1 MSLPANSLSHK
12 TIVVTLDVTAI
23 ADDGGLVS
31 AVLRPIE
38 GSEQVARLCVD
49 VASWAPN
56 LTLLEHTVNG
66 QPGLVA
72 QQNGVTVTVLAFDIA
87 GDRIKHI
94 WAVRNL
100 EKLRPWTTG

>member
-38 GSEQVARLCVD
+38 GSEQVARLSSV
-49 VASWAPN
+49 SP
-56 LTLLEHTVNG
+56 
-66 QPGLVA
+66 
-72 QQNGVTVTVLAFDIA
+72 A
-87 GDRIKHI
+87 GH
-94 WAVRNL
+94 
-100 EKLRPWTTG
+100 PT